1 MDRSWFV
8 PYEGAALSYQA
19 LRTTI
24 GSIGIALPL
33 VLPIGATLLS
43 GQALPASTSGY
54 YYTGMRDVFVASMC
68 VIGVFLLAYRFGPA
82 DNLLASIAGTAAIGL
97 ALAPTT
103 RSGAVTPPERV
114 AGDLHLVF
122 ATVFFLALAV
132 FCLALFTRD
141 DGHPTLQKRR
151 RNLVYRICGVAIL
164 VCLVLGLVVATAFPA
179 AVDSPARPLFWLQSI
194 AVLAFGIA
202 WFVKGE
208 ALVLRDATR
217 PAEVRPR
224 PA

>member
-8 PYEGAALSYQA
+8 PYEGAALSYRA
-19 LRTTI
+19 LRTVI
-24 GSIGIALPL
+24 GAIGIALPL
-33 VLPIGATLLS
+33 VLPVGVLLLS
-43 GQALPASTSGY
+43 GPTLPTSVSGY

-103 RSGAVTPPERV
+103 RSGSVTPPERV
-114 AGDLHLVF
+114 GGDLHLVF
-122 ATVFFLALAV
+122 AVVFFLALAV

-141 DGHPTLQKRR
+141 DGRPTPQKRH
-151 RNLVYRICGVAIL
+151 RNVVYRTCGVAIL
-164 VCLVLGLVVATAFPA
+164 ACLVLGVVVATAFPA
-179 AVDSPARPLFWLQSI
+179 AVDSPLRPLFWLQSI

-202 WFVKGE
+202 WLVKGE
-208 ALVLRDATR
+208 TLVLRDEIESPAR
-217 PAEVRPR
+217 PA
-224 PA
+224 